1 MDTIRISDIKIGDR
15 RREDLGD
22 IDALAESIKKYGL
35 LAPPVLTDDGTLVA
49 GQRRVEAMKRLGWTE
64 TPFINKG
71 ELTQAQLH
79 EIELEENIRR
89 KDFTEYEISKNMAAL
104 ADVVGERLNYEAARN
119 TKCAEA
125 NRTIVQENRFSLTV
139 SKNLMGGRPE
149 KPDSKQAI
157 ADIIGVNRQTID
169 NARAHVAAIE
179 AYPAL
184 ETVPK
189 MKAIGIAKQANK
201 LPEEQ
206 RASFTEE
213 QAAQLRRDF
222 KQIGEDA
229 ALAKKFI
236 NALGIIRTIE
246 ITRDNVEIWVRFEK
260 MDLNDIGEARGD
272 IRECVRRFLEV
283 DKILESMTTLS
294 VAK

>member
-1 MDTIRISDIKIGDR
+1 
-15 RREDLGD
+15 
-22 IDALAESIKKYGL
+22 
-35 LAPPVLTDDGTLVA
+35 
-49 GQRRVEAMKRLGWTE
+49 
-64 TPFINKG
+64 
-71 ELTQAQLH
+71 
-79 EIELEENIRR
+79 
-89 KDFTEYEISKNMAAL
+89 
-104 ADVVGERLNYEAARN
+104 
-119 TKCAEA
+119 
-125 NRTIVQENRFSLTV
+125 
-139 SKNLMGGRPE
+139 MGGRPE

-246 ITRDNVEIWVRFEK
+246 ITAITSRY
-260 MDLNDIGEARGD
+260 G
-272 IRECVRRFLEV
+272 
-283 DKILESMTTLS
+283 
-294 VAK
+294 